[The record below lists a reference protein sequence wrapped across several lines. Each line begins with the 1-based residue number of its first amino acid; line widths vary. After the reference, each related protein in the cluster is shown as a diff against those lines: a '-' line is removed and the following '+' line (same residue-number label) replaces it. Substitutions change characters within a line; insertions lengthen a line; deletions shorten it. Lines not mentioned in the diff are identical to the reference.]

1 MGARID
7 PGLAA
12 FTAARERIRTLVLH
26 SPLLRLQV
34 GARNDI
40 YLKCENLQA
49 VGSFKIRCGANALL
63 RRRDLVAGGVFTA
76 SAGNFAQGLAYAGRA
91 MGCPVTTYVP
101 ETAALSKVEAL
112 KRLDARVIAIPYE
125 EWWAMLAQPTD
136 DPCFIH
142 PVTDPDVLAGNG
154 TIGLEILEDMPDAAT
169 ILAPYGGGG
178 LSVGLAAA
186 LRAAG
191 STARVVACETEAGT
205 PLTAAR
211 AAGGPVTVD
220 FNPRTFITGMGGPAV
235 LLSMWPLVRDFLSG
249 TAVVSLAQV
258 ADAIRL
264 LVERHHLV
272 VEGAGGATLAAALDG
287 DFPGPVVCILSGGHL
302 DPAHLVSILKGKVP

>member
-1 MGARID
+1 MGTHID
-7 PGLAA
+7 LGLEIFA
-12 FTAARERIRTLVLH
+12 AARDRIRPLALRT
-26 SPLLRLQV
+26 PLLRLQV
-34 GARNDI
+34 AGRTDI

-63 RRRDLVAGGVFTA
+63 RRRELAPSGVFTA

-91 MGCPVTTYVP
+91 LGCPVTSYVP
-101 ETAALSKVEAL
+101 ETAAASKVEAL
-112 KRLDARVIAIPYE
+112 KRLGARVIAVPYGD
-125 EWWAMLAQPTD
+125 WWAMLAQPGD
-136 DPCFIH
+136 DPAFIH

-154 TIGLEILEDMPDAAT
+154 TIGLEILEDLPDAAT

-178 LSVGLAAA
+178 LSVGIAAA
-186 LRAAG
+186 LRGAG
-191 STARVVACETEAGT
+191 SDARVVACETEAGA

-211 AAGGPVTVD
+211 AAGGPVTID

-235 LLSMWPLVRDFLSG
+235 LPSMWPLARALVAD
-249 TAVVSLAQV
+249 TAVVSLSQV
-258 ADAIRL
+258 AGAIRL

-272 VEGAGGATLAAALDG
+272 VEGAGAATVAAVPDR

-302 DPAHLVSILKGKVP
+302 DPGHLVTILQGGVP